1 LFSITH
7 REVISSITIQIRNGA
22 QSFLSTIATFRKEL
36 RDSQGM
42 TSLHFFNE
50 VELTGKEANHESV
63 MLVFPDL
70 HCSGQTKIRP
80 LKTRP

>member
-1 LFSITH
+1 
-7 REVISSITIQIRNGA
+7 
-22 QSFLSTIATFRKEL
+22 
-36 RDSQGM
+36 M
-42 TSLHFFNE
+42 TSSNFFNE
-50 VELTGKEANHESV
+50 VDVTGEEANHESV